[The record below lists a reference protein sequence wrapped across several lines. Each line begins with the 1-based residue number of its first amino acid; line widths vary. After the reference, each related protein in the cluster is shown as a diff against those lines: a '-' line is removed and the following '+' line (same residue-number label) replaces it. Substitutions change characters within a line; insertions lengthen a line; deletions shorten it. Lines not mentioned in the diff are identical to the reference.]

1 MSIIDGKLIASQI
14 RQEIKQE
21 IANLEKKYHTRPGL
35 AVILIGDDPAS
46 KIYVR
51 NKEKACQE
59 VGIDSEEYL
68 LSSEIPQRELFQ
80 LIDELNKKPNIQ
92 GILVQLP
99 LPKGFDKEEILSR
112 ISPAKDVDGFNPVNL
127 GRLFAGSPRFIPCTP
142 LGIMEL
148 LNRQGVGVD
157 GKQAVV
163 IGRSLLVGRPTA
175 WLLIQK
181 HATVTICHTHT
192 KNLAQLTRQAD
203 IVIAACGR
211 PGLIKAEMI
220 KEGAVVIDVGIN
232 RVPDPSSEKGYRLK
246 GDVVFEEVVKK
257 ASLITPV
264 PGGVGPMTIA
274 MLLKNTL
281 KAYKAFYSHKIT
293 QKKV

>member
-21 IANLEKKYHTRPGL
+21 IAHLEKKYHTRPGL

-68 LSSEIPQRELFQ
+68 LSTEISQNELFR
-80 LIDELNKKPNIQ
+80 LIDDLNKKPNIQ

-127 GRLFAGSPRFIPCTP
+127 GRLFAGSPHFIPCTP

-148 LNRQGVGVD
+148 LNRQGIEVD

-220 KEGAVVIDVGIN
+220 KKGAVVIDVGIN
-232 RVPDPSSEKGYRLK
+232 RVPDPSSEKGYRLV
-246 GDVVFEEVVKK
+246 GDVVFEEVVRK

-281 KAYKAFYSHKIT
+281 KAFKEQLGLKS
-293 QKKV
+293 